1 MAPPSLFILFT
12 FLLAL
17 LALVAASAD
26 YYKILGVD
34 RAASDATI
42 KKAYK
47 KLSKK
52 YHPDKNKTPEAK
64 DKFVEV
70 ARAYE
75 VLSDSQK
82 RAIYDR
88 HGEAGLKQ
96 HEGGQNAPDPFSMFS
111 SFFGGGHAEQSRKG
125 PVMFTEFEV
134 SLADMYSGNHA
145 EFRIK
150 KRILC
155 DHCRGSGAAS
165 DGDIKTCTG
174 CNGNGIKLVKQQV
187 FPGMFAQTQVQCN
200 ECGGRGKVI
209 TKHCPHCGGHK
220 VMDHTAEYIL
230 DIPPGMPEGHEVV
243 FEGEGD
249 ESPDHDAGDV
259 VLRVRSGRTKGG
271 WRRKEST
278 LYWTETIGV
287 DEALLGFERNIT
299 HLDGHIVTLNR
310 TGITQPGYVQ
320 TIEGEGMPIFEG
332 TGHGDLYIQY
342 NVVLPSS
349 LNSDL
354 KQKLSEAF
362 AGRAGAGPAGK
373 EEL

>member
-1 MAPPSLFILFT
+1 MAPPSLFVLLT

-17 LALVAASAD
+17 LVVVAASTD
-26 YYKILGVD
+26 YYKILGGNSLLYGCILRNLSPWVVD

-70 ARAYE
+70 ARG
-75 VLSDSQK
+75 
-82 RAIYDR
+82 IYDR
-88 HGEAGLKQ
+88 HGEEGLKQ

-134 SLADMYSGNHA
+134 NLADM
-145 EFRIK
+145 IK

-174 CNGNGIKLVKQQV
+174 CNGNGVKLVKQQV
-187 FPGMFAQTQVQCN
+187 FPGMFAQAQVQCN

-220 VMDHTAEYIL
+220 VMDHTAEYTL

-259 VLRVRSGRTKGG
+259 VLRVRSGKSKGG
-271 WRRKEST
+271 WRRKETT

-362 AGRAGAGPAGK
+362 ASRAGAGPAEK
-373 EEL
+373 QEL